1 MESDLNTAL
10 AVTLIRN
17 KPVGM
22 DIVDYVTSVQSNIMK
37 EETDLFFQE
46 FLCDSEPNRLFN
58 QQDIKENESLSLS
71 FMDHK
76 NLEKS
81 YTMPQDK
88 KKIKTDYGMSSV
100 SNCLSNS
107 IQKSNTC
114 LIQPVITM
122 KTLNEMS
129 RITIDSGYNTND
141 LKMSFLDINLKPT
154 EKMSQSI
161 QQALD
166 LLIYTLFDTS
176 KLLEAVCSWDDYN
189 NLVRYFVDLVA
200 SIAKNDEF
208 LFTCQDDVMKFVQN
222 TAFTILNNHHLY
234 NSIHVE
240 YQCNLLAKFCY
251 DKYIRWNIINLLIN
265 RLKIDVQIVPS
276 SCSLRSIFYTFHLI
290 DKLLHKIDFH
300 VTNETAKNNNNLID
314 LWKINHTKQNGNET
328 ETIEQMLKEW
338 KNLLEHI
345 SMEAL
350 KKNVF
355 LLSIRANQCL
365 EALRLIQPK

>member
-1 MESDLNTAL
+1 
-10 AVTLIRN
+10 
-17 KPVGM
+17 
-22 DIVDYVTSVQSNIMK
+22 
-37 EETDLFFQE
+37 
-46 FLCDSEPNRLFN
+46 
-58 QQDIKENESLSLS
+58 
-71 FMDHK
+71 
-76 NLEKS
+76 
-81 YTMPQDK
+81 MPQDK

-100 SNCLSNS
+100 SNCPSNS

-166 LLIYTLFDTS
+166 LFIYTLFDTS

-208 LFTCQDDVMKFVQN
+208 LFTCRDDVMTFVQN

-234 NSIHVE
+234 NVSHTT
-240 YQCNLLAKFCY
+240 
-251 DKYIRWNIINLLIN
+251 KYI
-265 RLKIDVQIVPS
+265 K
-276 SCSLRSIFYTFHLI
+276 
-290 DKLLHKIDFH
+290 
-300 VTNETAKNNNNLID
+300 A
-314 LWKINHTKQNGNET
+314 
-328 ETIEQMLKEW
+328 
-338 KNLLEHI
+338 
-345 SMEAL
+345 
-350 KKNVF
+350 
-355 LLSIRANQCL
+355 
-365 EALRLIQPK
+365 